1 MFKKNKSDKFFLVF
15 LLLISFLL
23 SGCNSN
29 TDVNTESHTKSNTGI
44 NTDIS
49 NTSGIQ
55 NTNSGT
61 IEIVSYKTRDVENND
76 QDITKQA
83 EVYLPCGY
91 DSSDKSVKYNILY
104 FMHGTEG
111 TESSYLGTPSSPSVF
126 KEKIDK
132 MIADKELDPL
142 IIVMPTLRCGDEEDY
157 VAKTDYFDEEL
168 IEDIIP
174 AVEQKYNTYTD
185 DFSDEGLKASRS
197 HRAFGGFSM
206 GGQVAWNVFLS
217 DTDYFE
223 YYMPLCHTYINMKT
237 RDMSAEDTAGFIA
250 QNIKDSGYTSSD
262 YYIFAATGTNDEY
275 GIPMVSMIDSLKK
288 YTDLFKLSDTDFS
301 SGNMI
306 LYLAEGDFHNMYNS
320 CKYIYKGLPFLFKN

>member
-1 MFKKNKSDKFFLVF
+1 MFKKNTVKKFSLVF
-15 LLLISFLL
+15 LLITVFVF
-23 SGCNSN
+23 SGCNS
-29 TDVNTESHTKSNTGI
+29 DADINTESHTNSNT
-44 NTDIS
+44 NIS
-49 NTSGIQ
+49 NTSDIQ

-61 IEIVSYKTRDVENND
+61 VEIVSYKTRDAENND
-76 QDITKQA
+76 EEITKQA

-104 FMHGTEG
+104 FLHGTEG
-111 TESSYLGTPSSPSVF
+111 TESSYLGTPYSPSLF

-132 MIADKELDPL
+132 MIADRELEPL

-217 DTDYFE
+217 DTDYFK

-237 RDMSAEDTAGFIA
+237 RDMSADDTADFIA
-250 QNIKDSGYTSSD
+250 QCIKDSGYTSSD

-288 YTDLFKLSDTDFS
+288 YTDLFKFSDTDFS

-306 LYLAEGDFHNMYNS
+306 LYLVNGYYHSMDKS
-320 CKYIYKGLPFLFKN
+320 CEYIYKGLPLLFKH